1 MAVKSDDE
9 ERELSPSSQQ
19 FDIDAYVDATDRLE
33 RAMDTQVQILE
44 GIDNK
49 AEHITRLIALL
60 IGIIFSVISF
70 VTQLSRTPFSPP
82 PSTILIAFGIGVG
95 SLFVSMGT
103 AIITYLSSQYKIGL
117 HGDVGEVLSD
127 ESFAIEMPE
136 HIRNVLGTYSFVIG
150 QNRKVIETNV
160 AWFRFTLFFLLIGV
174 LFVSLAGFLY
184 LADFGWPIP
193 VLAVLGGLVL
203 TLAIGWYILTGRFLP
218 LQDIGGNNG

>member
-1 MAVKSDDE
+1 MSGESDNGGTIVS
-9 ERELSPSSQQ
+9 SPSEQ
-19 FDIDAYVDATDRLE
+19 FDVDAYVDATDRLE

-70 VTQLSRTPFSPP
+70 VTQLSRTPISPP
-82 PSTILIAFGIGVG
+82 PSTILAAFGIGVG
-95 SLFVSMGT
+95 SLLISMGT

-136 HIRNVLGTYSFVIG
+136 HIRNVLGTYSFVID

-160 AWFRFTLFFLLIGV
+160 SWFRFTLFFLLIGV

-184 LADFGWPIP
+184 LADFGWPSSL
-193 VLAVLGGLVL
+193 LAVLCGLVL

-218 LQDIGGNNG
+218 LQDVGSDNE